1 MGFNMENIKVLI
13 LMGSK
18 SDMPIMQKAEAV
30 LEAFGVPYKT
40 MIRSAH
46 RTPEAT
52 MQAVQDA
59 EEAGCKVFI
68 CGAGMAA
75 HLAGVVCSKTVKPV
89 IGVPIASGPLQG
101 EDALHAT
108 VMMPPGLPVA
118 TVGINGSKN
127 AGLLAVQMLAQTDEG
142 LSDKL
147 KADRVAQAEAIL
159 AED

>member
-1 MGFNMENIKVLI
+1 MDALKVLI

-18 SDMPIMQKAEAV
+18 SDRGIMEKTEAV
-30 LEAFGVPYKT
+30 LEEFGVPYKT

-52 MQAVQDA
+52 MQAVKDA
-59 EEAGCKVFI
+59 EAAGCLVFI
-68 CGAGMAA
+68 CAAGMAA

-101 EDALHAT
+101 EDALHST

-118 TVGINGSKN
+118 TVGINGAKN
-127 AGLLAVQMLAQTDEG
+127 AGLLAVQILATNDAE
-142 LSDKL
+142 LSRKL
-147 KADRVAQAEAIL
+147 LAERVAQAEAIL

>member
-1 MGFNMENIKVLI
+1 MEALKVLI

-18 SDMPIMQKAEAV
+18 SDMPVMEKAAAV
-30 LEAFGVPYKT
+30 LDEFGVSYKT
-40 MIRSAH
+40 LVRSAH

-52 MQAVQDA
+52 MQAVKDA

-101 EDALHAT
+101 EDALHST
-108 VMMPPGLPVA
+108 VMMPPGMPVA
-118 TVGINGSKN
+118 TVGINAAKN
-127 AGLLAVQMLAQTDEG
+127 AGLLAVQILAQTDAELTG
-142 LSDKL
+142 KL
-147 KADRVAQAEAIL
+147 LADRRTQAEAIL
-159 AED
+159 AE

>member
-1 MGFNMENIKVLI
+1 MKAIQVLI

-18 SDMPIMQKAEAV
+18 SDLPIMQKTEAV
-30 LEAFGVPYKT
+30 LEAFGVAYKT

-52 MQAVQDA
+52 VQAVKEA
-59 EEAGCKVFI
+59 EDAGCKVFI

-101 EDALHAT
+101 TDALHAT

-118 TVGINGSKN
+118 TVGINGAKN
-127 AGLLAVQMLAQTDEG
+127 AGLLAVQMLAQTDDD
-142 LSDKL
+142 LRDQL
-147 KADRVAQAEAIL
+147 LADRAAQAEAIL

>member
-1 MGFNMENIKVLI
+1 MEAIKVLI

-18 SDMPIMQKAEAV
+18 SDLPIMQKTEAV
-30 LEAFGVPYKT
+30 LDEFGVAYKT
-40 MIRSAH
+40 MVRSAH

-52 MQAVQDA
+52 VQAVKDA
-59 EEAGCKVFI
+59 EAAGCQVFI
-68 CGAGMAA
+68 CAAGMAA

-101 EDALHAT
+101 EDALHST

-127 AGLLAVQMLAQTDEG
+127 AGLLAVQMLAQTDDD
-142 LSDKL
+142 LSAKL
-147 KADRVAQAEAIL
+147 KADRSAQAEAIL
-159 AED
+159 SED

>member
-1 MGFNMENIKVLI
+1 MEPLKVLI

-18 SDMPIMQKAEAV
+18 SDMPIMKKTEAV
-30 LEAFGVPYKT
+30 LDEFGVSYKT

-52 MQAVQDA
+52 MQAVKDA
-59 EEAGCKVFI
+59 ENAGCKVFI

-101 EDALHAT
+101 EDALHST

-118 TVGINGSKN
+118 TVGINGAKN
-127 AGLLAVQMLAQTDEG
+127 AGLLAVQMLAQNDEA
-142 LSDKL
+142 LAQLL
-147 KADRVAQAEAIL
+147 KNDRTRQAEAIL
-159 AED
+159 SED